1 MQRSSD
7 YRIGRYLVVKDRGHD
22 GEEACRFEEDNAPD
36 KADDELI
43 FGFHIQSGKG
53 KIICFMILK

>member
-7 YRIGRYLVVKDRGHD
+7 NRIGRYLVVKDRRHD
-22 GEEACRFEEDNAPD
+22 GEEACSFKEDNAPN
-36 KADDELI
+36 KADDKLI
-43 FGFHIQSGKG
+43 FGFHILSGKG